1 MAGPSACQQL
11 RQLLKEALQVLQDE
25 GVVYRK
31 VKSQDEVYNV
41 RTIRDVSIPPVT
53 RQLVTLVRTPA
64 VAPSQV
70 TARDTDLLIAV
81 KDVIREDSRRE
92 KCKCASSCCS

>member
-11 RQLLKEALQVLQDE
+11 RQVLKEALQVLQDE

-53 RQLVTLVRTPA
+53 PQLVTLVRTPA